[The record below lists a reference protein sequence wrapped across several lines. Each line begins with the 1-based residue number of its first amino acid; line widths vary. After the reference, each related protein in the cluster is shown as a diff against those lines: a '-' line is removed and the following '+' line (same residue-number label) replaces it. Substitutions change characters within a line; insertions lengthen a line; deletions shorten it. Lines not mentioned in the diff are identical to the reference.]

1 MLVNQGFKQGHSDQ
15 LKKTRAR
22 LCLPK
27 KNVEGPEPLPFLG
40 RKPESEP
47 DFLRSKGEWMNR
59 E

>member
-15 LKKTRAR
+15 LKKITRAR

-47 DFLRSKGEWMNR
+47 DFLRSKGE
-59 E
+59 